1 MPLALSL
8 IGLVQPA
15 SLRPRITDNV
25 STLCSLGSADKIADH
40 LAHEGV
46 TNGIAGWMTSGDR
59 GDVGKCWV
67 AEEAAEDVRQALQP
81 A

>member
-1 MPLALSL
+1 VLELAWQMHAASFALSL
-8 IGLVQPA
+8 PA
-15 SLRPRITDNV
+15 LGT
-25 STLCSLGSADKIADH
+25 TL
-40 LAHEGV
+40 

-59 GDVGKCWV
+59 GDVGKFWV